1 MLNMLFMQSSGKQ
14 ECHCRKKKGFAF
26 APRPCFAWT
35 FAFHKQGM
43 YTQRPDVQFF
53 YASSDSSLISFLF
66 LS

>member
-1 MLNMLFMQSSGKQ
+1 MPLS
-14 ECHCRKKKGFAF
+14 KKKGFAF

-43 YTQRPDVQFF
+43 YTQGPDVQFF
-53 YASSDSSLISFLF
+53 NASSDSSLISFLF